1 LSQFKGVGIMKNYQ
15 ISDQQLIKNYRN
27 GNEACFEMLLHRYKS
42 KVFTTIYLIVNDRY
56 IAEDIFQETFIKV
69 IKTLKSEKY
78 TEEGKYLPWVV
89 TIARNLS
96 IDYFRR
102 NQKMPK
108 ITNSGGEDIFKN
120 LPIFDDN
127 REEQIIQSQNEA
139 KVRELI
145 KLLPQEQQEVL
156 VLRHYADLS
165 FKEISEI
172 TNVSINTA
180 LGRMRYA
187 LHNLRRMIEEKALS
201 LR

>member
-1 LSQFKGVGIMKNYQ
+1 MKNYQ

-27 GNEACFEMLLHRYKS
+27 GNEACFEMLLNRYKS

-78 TEEGKYLPWVV
+78 TEEGKYLPWVI
-89 TIARNLS
+89 TIARNLA

-108 ITNSGGEDIFKN
+108 ITGAGGDDIFKS

-127 REEQIIQSQNEA
+127 REDQIIQNQNDQ
-139 KVRELI
+139 KVRDLI

-156 VLRHYADLS
+156 ILRHYADLS

-172 TNVSINTA
+172 TQVSINTA

-187 LHNLRRMIEEKALS
+187 LHNLRKIIEEKALS

>member
-1 LSQFKGVGIMKNYQ
+1 MKNYQ

-27 GNEACFEMLLHRYKS
+27 GNEACFEMLLNRYKS

-89 TIARNLS
+89 TIARNLA

-108 ITNSGGEDIFKN
+108 ITNAGGEDIFKN
-120 LPIFDDN
+120 LQIFDDN
-127 REEQIIQSQNEA
+127 REEQIIQNQKEA

-156 VLRHYADLS
+156 ILRHYADLS
-165 FKEISEI
+165 FKEISDI
-172 TNVSINTA
+172 THVSINTA

-187 LHNLRRMIEEKALS
+187 LHNLRKIIEEKALS
-201 LR
+201 IR

>member
-1 LSQFKGVGIMKNYQ
+1 MKNYQ

-27 GNEACFEMLLHRYKS
+27 GNEACFEMLLKRYKS
-42 KVFTTIYLIVNDRY
+42 KVFTTIFLIVNDRY

-69 IKTLKSEKY
+69 LKTLKSEKY
-78 TEEGKYLPWVV
+78 TEEGKYLPWVM

-96 IDYFRR
+96 IDYFRKTS
-102 NQKMPK
+102 KMPK
-108 ITNSGGEDIFKN
+108 MINSSGEDVFKN
-120 LPIFDDN
+120 LQIFDDS
-127 REEQIIQSQNEA
+127 REEQIIQNQNEA

-145 KLLPQEQQEVL
+145 KLLPKEQQEVL
-156 VLRHYADLS
+156 VLRHYGDLS

-172 TNVSINTA
+172 TKVSINTA

-187 LHNLRRMIEEKALS
+187 LQNLRRMIEEKSLS

>member
-1 LSQFKGVGIMKNYQ
+1 MKIYQ

-27 GNEACFEMLLHRYKS
+27 GNEACFEMLLKRYKS
-42 KVFTTIYLIVNDRY
+42 KVFTTIFLIVNDRY

-69 IKTLKSEKY
+69 LKTLKSEKY
-78 TEEGKYLPWVV
+78 TEEGKYLPWVM

-96 IDYFRR
+96 IDYFRKTS
-102 NQKMPK
+102 KMPK
-108 ITNSGGEDIFKN
+108 MVNSSGEDVFKN
-120 LPIFDDN
+120 LPIFDDS
-127 REEQIIQSQNEA
+127 REEQIIQNQNEA

-145 KLLPQEQQEVL
+145 KLLPKEQQEVL
-156 VLRHYADLS
+156 VLRHYGDLS

-172 TNVSINTA
+172 TQVSINTA

-187 LHNLRRMIEEKALS
+187 LQNLRRMIEEKSLS

>member
-1 LSQFKGVGIMKNYQ
+1 MENHQ

-27 GNEACFEMLLHRYKS
+27 GNEACFEMLLNRYKS

-89 TIARNLS
+89 TIARNLA

-108 ITNSGGEDIFKN
+108 ITSADGEDIFKN
-120 LPIFDDN
+120 LQIFDDN
-127 REEQIIQSQNEA
+127 REEQIIQNQKEA

-156 VLRHYADLS
+156 VLRHYGDLS
-165 FKEISEI
+165 FKEISDI
-172 TNVSINTA
+172 TSVSINTA

-187 LHNLRRMIEEKALS
+187 LHNLRRLIEEKSLS

>member
-1 LSQFKGVGIMKNYQ
+1 MKNFQ
-15 ISDQQLIKNYRN
+15 ISDKQLIKNYRN
-27 GNEACFEMLLHRYKS
+27 GNEACFEMLLNRYKS
-42 KVFTTIYLIVNDRY
+42 KVFTTIYLIVQDKY

-69 IKTLKSEKY
+69 VRTLKSEKY
-78 TEEGKYLPWVV
+78 KEEGKYLPWVI
-89 TIARNLS
+89 TIARNLA

-108 ITNSGGEDIFKN
+108 ITGSNGEDIIKN
-120 LPIFDDN
+120 LQVFEKN
-127 REEQIIQSQNEA
+127 REEEMIQNQKEA

-156 VLRHYADLS
+156 VLRHYGELS
-165 FKEISEI
+165 FKEISDI
-172 TNVSINTA
+172 TQVSINTA

-187 LHNLRRMIEEKALS
+187 LHNLRKLIEEKELS

>member
-1 LSQFKGVGIMKNYQ
+1 MKNYQ

-27 GNEACFEMLLHRYKS
+27 GNEACFEMLLKRYKS
-42 KVFTTIYLIVNDRY
+42 KVFTTIFLIVNDRY

-69 IKTLKSEKY
+69 LKTLKSEKY
-78 TEEGKYLPWVV
+78 TEEGKYLPWVM

-96 IDYFRR
+96 IDYFRKTS
-102 NQKMPK
+102 KMPK
-108 ITNSGGEDIFKN
+108 MVNSSGEDVFKN
-120 LPIFDDN
+120 LQIFDDS
-127 REEQIIQSQNEA
+127 REEQIIQNQNEA

-145 KLLPQEQQEVL
+145 KLLPKEQQEVL
-156 VLRHYADLS
+156 VLRHYGDLS

-172 TNVSINTA
+172 TKVSINTA

-187 LHNLRRMIEEKALS
+187 LQNLRRMIEEKSLS

>member
-1 LSQFKGVGIMKNYQ
+1 MKNYQ

-27 GNEACFEMLLHRYKS
+27 GNEACFEMLLKRYKS

-78 TEEGKYLPWVV
+78 TEEGKYLPWVI

-108 ITNSGGEDIFKN
+108 ITNAGGEDIFKT
-120 LPIFDDN
+120 LQIFDDN
-127 REEQIIQSQNEA
+127 REEQIIQNQNEA
-139 KVRELI
+139 TVRELI

-165 FKEISEI
+165 FKEISDI
-172 TNVSINTA
+172 TQVSINTA

-187 LHNLRRMIEEKALS
+187 LHNLRRMIEEKSLS

>member
-1 LSQFKGVGIMKNYQ
+1 MKNYQ

-27 GNEACFEMLLHRYKS
+27 GNEACFEMLLKRYKS
-42 KVFTTIYLIVNDRY
+42 KVFTTIFLIVNDRY

-69 IKTLKSEKY
+69 LKTLKSEKY
-78 TEEGKYLPWVV
+78 TEEGKYLPWVM

-96 IDYFRR
+96 IDHFRKTS
-102 NQKMPK
+102 KMPK
-108 ITNSGGEDIFKN
+108 MVNSSGEDVFKN
-120 LPIFDDN
+120 LQIFDDS
-127 REEQIIQSQNEA
+127 REEQIIQNQNEA

-145 KLLPQEQQEVL
+145 KLLPKEQQEVL
-156 VLRHYADLS
+156 VLRHYGDLS

-172 TNVSINTA
+172 TKVSINTA

-187 LHNLRRMIEEKALS
+187 LQNLRRMIEEKSLS

>member
-1 LSQFKGVGIMKNYQ
+1 MKNYQ

-27 GNEACFEMLLHRYKS
+27 GNEACFEMLLNRYKS

-89 TIARNLS
+89 TIARNLA

-108 ITNSGGEDIFKN
+108 ITNAGGEDIFKN
-120 LPIFDDN
+120 LQIFDDN
-127 REEQIIQSQNEA
+127 REEQIIQNQKEA

-156 VLRHYADLS
+156 ILRHYADLS
-165 FKEISEI
+165 FKEISDL
-172 TNVSINTA
+172 TQVSINTA

-187 LHNLRRMIEEKALS
+187 LHNLRKIIEEKALS

>member
-1 LSQFKGVGIMKNYQ
+1 MKNYQ

-27 GNEACFEMLLHRYKS
+27 GNEACFEMLLKRYKS

-96 IDYFRR
+96 IDHFRR
-102 NQKMPK
+102 IQKMPK
-108 ITNSGGEDIFKN
+108 VTNSNGEDVFKN
-120 LPIFDDN
+120 LQIFDDN

-139 KVRELI
+139 TVRELI
-145 KLLPQEQQEVL
+145 KLLPKEQQEVL

-165 FKEISEI
+165 FKEISDI
-172 TNVSINTA
+172 TQVSINTA

-187 LHNLRRMIEEKALS
+187 LHNLRKMIEEKSLS

>member
-1 LSQFKGVGIMKNYQ
+1 MKNYQ

-27 GNEACFEMLLHRYKS
+27 GNEACFEMLLNRYKS

-78 TEEGKYLPWVV
+78 TEEGKYLPWVI
-89 TIARNLS
+89 TIARNLA
-96 IDYFRR
+96 IDFFRR

-108 ITNSGGEDIFKN
+108 ITNAGGEDIFKN
-120 LPIFDDN
+120 LQIFDEN
-127 REEQIIQSQNEA
+127 REEQIIQSQKEA

-145 KLLPQEQQEVL
+145 KLLPLEQQEVL
-156 VLRHYADLS
+156 ILRHYADLS
-165 FKEISEI
+165 FKEISDL

-187 LHNLRRMIEEKALS
+187 LHNLRKIIEEKALS
-201 LR
+201 IR

>member
-1 LSQFKGVGIMKNYQ
+1 MKNYQ

-27 GNEACFEMLLHRYKS
+27 GNEACFEMLLKRYKS
-42 KVFTTIYLIVNDRY
+42 KVFTTIFLIVNDRY

-69 IKTLKSEKY
+69 LKTLKSEQY
-78 TEEGKYLPWVV
+78 TEEGKYLPWVM

-96 IDYFRR
+96 IDYFRKTS
-102 NQKMPK
+102 KMPK
-108 ITNSGGEDIFKN
+108 MVNSSGEDVFKN
-120 LPIFDDN
+120 LPIFDES
-127 REEQIIQSQNEA
+127 REEQIIQNQNEA

-145 KLLPQEQQEVL
+145 KLLPKEQQEVL
-156 VLRHYADLS
+156 VLRHYGDLS

-172 TNVSINTA
+172 TQVSINTA

-187 LHNLRRMIEEKALS
+187 LQNLRRMIEEKSLS

>member
-1 LSQFKGVGIMKNYQ
+1 MKNYQ

-27 GNEACFEMLLHRYKS
+27 GNEACFEMLLNRYKS

-78 TEEGKYLPWVV
+78 TEEGKYLPWVI
-89 TIARNLS
+89 TIARNLA
-96 IDYFRR
+96 IDFFRR

-108 ITNSGGEDIFKN
+108 ITNAGGEDIFKN
-120 LPIFDDN
+120 LQIFDEN
-127 REEQIIQSQNEA
+127 REEQIIQSQKEA

-156 VLRHYADLS
+156 ILRHYADLS
-165 FKEISEI
+165 FKEISDL

-187 LHNLRRMIEEKALS
+187 LHNLRKIIEEKALS
-201 LR
+201 IR

>member
-1 LSQFKGVGIMKNYQ
+1 MKNYQ

-27 GNEACFEMLLHRYKS
+27 GNEACFEMLLKRYKS

-78 TEEGKYLPWVV
+78 TEEGKYLPWVI

-96 IDYFRR
+96 IDHFRR
-102 NQKMPK
+102 SSKMPK
-108 ITNSGGEDIFKN
+108 ITGESGEDIFKN
-120 LPIFDDN
+120 LPIFDEN
-127 REEQIIQSQNEA
+127 REEQIIQSQKEA
-139 KVRELI
+139 KVRELV

-172 TNVSINTA
+172 TQVSINTA

>member
-1 LSQFKGVGIMKNYQ
+1 MKNYQ
-15 ISDQQLIKNYRN
+15 ISDQQLIHNYRN
-27 GNEACFEMLLHRYKS
+27 GNEACFEMLLKRYKS

-69 IKTLKSEKY
+69 IKTVKSEKY
-78 TEEGKYLPWVV
+78 TEEGKYLPWVI

-102 NQKMPK
+102 KSKMPT
-108 ITNSGGEDIFKN
+108 ITGENGEDIFKN
-120 LPIFDDN
+120 LPIYDVN
-127 REEQIIQSQNEA
+127 REEEIIQNQKEA

-165 FKEISEI
+165 FKEISDI
-172 TNVSINTA
+172 TQVSINTA

-187 LHNLRRMIEEKALS
+187 LHNLRRMIEEKALT

>member
-1 LSQFKGVGIMKNYQ
+1 MKNYQ

-27 GNEACFEMLLHRYKS
+27 GNEACFEMLLNRYKS

-89 TIARNLS
+89 TIARNLA

-108 ITNSGGEDIFKN
+108 ITNAGGEDIFKN
-120 LPIFDDN
+120 LQIFDDN
-127 REEQIIQSQNEA
+127 REDQIIQNQKEA

-156 VLRHYADLS
+156 ILRHYADLS
-165 FKEISEI
+165 FKEISDI
-172 TNVSINTA
+172 TQVSINTA

-187 LHNLRRMIEEKALS
+187 LHNLRKIIEEKALS
-201 LR
+201 IR